1 MENLMKVVL
10 VYLIILICKV
20 NTIVNSTD
28 NENFYE
34 CIKTVQSEFSEA
46 SSTHKLIE
54 LIEQNT
60 VILKAFCSENLISF
74 VADNNEEF
82 VANISSINS
91 EQNDNDVEYYD
102 GNDNEDYSDNY
113 EYSDKN
119 YLDKNKNKILLTF
132 APETI
137 FKGTSILRKL
147 ELFNNQE
154 YFLIKG

>member
-1 MENLMKVVL
+1 MFAL
-10 VYLIILICKV
+10 KV

-28 NENFYE
+28 NENFYN
-34 CIKTVQSEFSEA
+34 CIKSVQNEFSEK
-46 SSTHKLIE
+46 SSTQNLIE

-74 VADNNEEF
+74 VVDNNEEILE
-82 VANISSINS
+82 NTSSINAQ
-91 EQNDNDVEYYD
+91 QNDNVEYYD

-113 EYSDKN
+113 EYSNKN
-119 YLDKNKNKILLTF
+119 VVDKNKNKILLTF

>member
-1 MENLMKVVL
+1 MLI
-10 VYLIILICKV
+10 YLLLFALKV

-28 NENFYE
+28 NENFYN
-34 CIKTVQSEFSEA
+34 CIKSISEK
-46 SSTHKLIE
+46 SSTQNLIE

-74 VADNNEEF
+74 VVDNNEEILE
-82 VANISSINS
+82 NTSSINAQ
-91 EQNDNDVEYYD
+91 QNDNVEYYD

-113 EYSDKN
+113 EYSNKN
-119 YLDKNKNKILLTF
+119 VVDKNKNKILLTF